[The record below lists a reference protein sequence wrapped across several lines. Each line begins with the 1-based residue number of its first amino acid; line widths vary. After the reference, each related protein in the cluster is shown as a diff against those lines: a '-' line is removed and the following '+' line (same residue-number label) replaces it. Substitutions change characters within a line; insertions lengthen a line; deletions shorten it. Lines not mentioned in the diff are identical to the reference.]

1 MSRAASPVILQ
12 CVGFSNSGKTTLL
25 VKIITH
31 LKMRHHLS
39 IATIKHDHHG
49 FSLDQEGKDTW
60 KHREAGAD
68 ASLIQS
74 PSGIGLT
81 MKIDQEGPLSELL
94 IQVQTMATFDLILI
108 EGFKK
113 ESYPKIVLLR
123 SVDDFTLILE
133 AKEVKLLLFWNKQDH
148 EAYKLGVQ
156 EKKYPSYES
165 LLLQEEERVLSWVER
180 CYTKLHKP

>member
-1 MSRAASPVILQ
+1 MPRVSSPVILQ

-31 LKMRHHLS
+31 LKMKHHLS

-49 FSLDQEGKDTW
+49 FSLDQKGKDTW
-60 KHREAGAD
+60 RHREAGAD

-81 MKIDQEGPLSELL
+81 MKIDQERSLSELL
-94 IQVQTMATFDLILI
+94 IQIQTMAIFDLILI

-123 SVDDFTLILE
+123 SGDDFTLILE
-133 AKEVKLLLFWNKQDH
+133 SKEVKLLLFWNKQDH

-156 EKKYPSYES
+156 EMKYPSYES
-165 LLLQEEERVLSWVER
+165 LLLQEEERVLSWIEGY
-180 CYTKLHKP
+180 YTMLQQP